1 MRRLSTPPYCRLETT
16 IPVRYKTYDKRMRLV
31 TVRAIY
37 KFDSFWHPA
46 RDLRQLLTESREE
59 LTSRLGLGKVDPKK
73 GTVGGVPVRMVP
85 TTTYP
90 EDHLTAAELKA
101 PEGYRY
107 WKVLPDGKTV
117 RLLSIWD
124 HEQEHVD
131 KRDRLGRKIANDERY
146 LKPVEVP
153 LPRGWKVVQPF
164 SGFMPDRNKR
174 VLVTP
179 EQAQAKLSGYLD
191 GSTSSQIEELFGW
204 PSQEELVPLVFK
216 RRASAHKDAK
226 YWEVT
231 GTKFEHSERVLYR
244 LLHYYSPLKI
254 SDFYKGHLLRLHHPK
269 GTAFADLGIWK
280 CEIDIRLYVDKAV
293 CTQLK
298 PAAVVRGGWAGA
310 QKGEVA
316 CPAAMTA
323 WCELLVKL
331 LQTKTMIYSGNN
343 FEV

>member
-1 MRRLSTPPYCRLETT
+1 LCETLLRIDDAIKAGELALDPSLARDPKRALVKVFEEKKKPKRRSNLGALAAKIGITARRMPLLPARKNELKIIMRRLNTPPYCRLETT

-37 KFDSFWHPA
+37 KFDSFWHLA
-46 RDLRQLLTESREE
+46 HDLRQLLTESREE
-59 LTSRLGLGKVDPKK
+59 LTSRLGLGKVDLKK

-153 LPRGWKVVQPF
+153 LPQGWKVVQPF
-164 SGFMPDRNKR
+164 PGSCRIGIK
-174 VLVTP
+174 
-179 EQAQAKLSGYLD
+179 EQLSRPSRPKPSCPATLTAARHLKSRYCSDGPARRSWSRWSLSGGRLPARTPNT
-191 GSTSSQIEELFGW
+191 GRSQAPSSSTRKEFCTACCITIH
-204 PSQEELVPLVFK
+204 
-216 RRASAHKDAK
+216 RYTAS
-226 YWEVT
+226 
-231 GTKFEHSERVLYR
+231 
-244 LLHYYSPLKI
+244 
-254 SDFYKGHLLRLHHPK
+254 
-269 GTAFADLGIWK
+269 
-280 CEIDIRLYVDKAV
+280 
-293 CTQLK
+293 
-298 PAAVVRGGWAGA
+298 
-310 QKGEVA
+310 
-316 CPAAMTA
+316 
-323 WCELLVKL
+323 
-331 LQTKTMIYSGNN
+331 
-343 FEV
+343 